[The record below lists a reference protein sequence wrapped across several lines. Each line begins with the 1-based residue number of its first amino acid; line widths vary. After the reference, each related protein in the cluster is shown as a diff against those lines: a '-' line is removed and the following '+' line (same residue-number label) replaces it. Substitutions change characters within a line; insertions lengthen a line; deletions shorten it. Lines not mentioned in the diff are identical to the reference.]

1 MNQYKLLFLAVLSFI
16 CIFGFSQ
23 LAVVTGGNVGGSFSA
38 GYLKNNP
45 TGKGFEFSAGI
56 TTSFYEVFFPEIDF
70 AREVYSLGLDSA
82 GSNIEQKGNYI
93 GVGVNNKLP
102 IGSIALGKSSKGE
115 CWYLNLKLLFDYKYR
130 FKIGTSAL
138 NMSPANQS
146 GINLGIGIRPTF
158 SGADKSRVA
167 WSYFYDF
174 YYHLDL
180 NKSDYSNISG
190 IQQNGF
196 FFRFTLLHYKT
207 SDMLGGGSKKK
218 AYNRKY

>member
-1 MNQYKLLFLAVLSFI
+1 MNHNKIVLFALLTCFSLTS
-16 CIFGFSQ
+16 FSQ
-23 LAVVTGGNVGGSFSA
+23 LAVVTGGNIGGSLSGGF
-38 GYLKNNP
+38 LKNKP
-45 TGKGFEFSAGI
+45 TGSGLEFSGGI
-56 TTSFYEVFFPEIDF
+56 TTSFFEVFFPEIDF
-70 AREVYSLGLDSA
+70 AHETYSLGQDSS
-82 GSNIEQKGNYI
+82 GSNIEQKSNYI
-93 GVGVNNKLP
+93 GVGVNNKFP
-102 IGSIALGKSSKGE
+102 VGSIALGKSSKGE
-115 CWYLNLKLLFDYKYR
+115 CWYLNLKLLFDYKHR
-130 FKIGTSAL
+130 FKIGSSAL
-138 NMSPANQS
+138 TMNPTNQS
-146 GINLGIGIRPTF
+146 GINVGIGIRPTF

-180 NKSDYSNISG
+180 NKSDFSNISG